1 MHADSILILLGTLG
15 ILSVV
20 LLYPLAL
27 LLLPRRRPLALPS
40 EPETWP
46 AVTMI
51 TAARNAAALLPAKR
65 ENFHALDYPPKRLRW
80 LVVSDG
86 STDRTRQLIED
97 DPDPRIRLLELGERR
112 GKAAA
117 LNLAV
122 EQAETGLLLFSDADA
137 ILEPGTI
144 RKLARHFFD
153 PAVGG
158 VCGQRRTSRGG
169 ARLRDA
175 QQSYINLDSRL
186 RMLESAHGRISSN
199 DGKIH
204 MIRRTL
210 FEAIPPGVSD
220 DFYTLLAVTARNAC
234 FLFEPGAVA
243 RINLPARDVRHE
255 IRRRRRVVLISWVG
269 LSRKPFLLNPQRF
282 GGFALGLWI
291 NKIGRRLLPFFL
303 LMLAPGIVRALCA
316 VPFILAAFFAAGIAG
331 LLVSRHAQYILAG
344 LLGTAWGVIDFI
356 IGRRIVSWEPE
367 KNREETP

>member
-1 MHADSILILLGTLG
+1 MHADSILILLGALG

-27 LLLPRRRPLALPS
+27 LLLPRRRTPALPS
-40 EPETWP
+40 EPESWP

-51 TAARNAAALLPAKR
+51 TAARNAAALLPSKR
-65 ENFHALDYPPKRLRW
+65 ENFLALDYPPERLHW

-86 STDRTRQLIED
+86 STDRTRQIIED
-97 DPDPRIRLLELGERR
+97 DPDPRIRLLELSERR

-137 ILEPGTI
+137 ILEPGAV
-144 RKLARHFFD
+144 RKLARHFSD

-210 FEAIPPGVSD
+210 FETIPQGVSD

-234 FLFEPGAVA
+234 FLFEPSAVA
-243 RINLPARDVRHE
+243 CINLPARDARHE

-269 LSRKPFLLNPQRF
+269 LFQQPFLLYPRRF
-282 GGFALGLWI
+282 GGFAFGLWI

-303 LMLAPGIVRALCA
+303 LMLAAGSVWALCA
-316 VPFILAAFFAAGIAG
+316 VPLVLAALFAAGIAG

-344 LLGTAWGVIDFI
+344 LLGTAWGVVDFV
-356 IGRRIVSWEPE
+356 IGRRIVRWEPE